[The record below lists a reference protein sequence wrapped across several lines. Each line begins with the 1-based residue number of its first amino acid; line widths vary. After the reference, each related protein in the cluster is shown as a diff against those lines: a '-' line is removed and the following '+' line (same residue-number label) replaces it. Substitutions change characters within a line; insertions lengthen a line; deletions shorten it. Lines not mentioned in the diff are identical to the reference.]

1 MNYEGGFPSD
11 TMKPLQQCRLYA
23 FVDTAFLRGRASATI
38 AQQLCDGGADL
49 IQLRAKQSPLAEVR
63 RLAEAILPVT
73 RRAGIGL
80 VINDHLSLAQELGAE
95 FCHLGQDD
103 FFGAGRIHVSQLATD
118 IKSDASHGDCPPQ
131 LGIGLSTA
139 SSEQAARA
147 VAAGADYLGVGPV
160 YPTGTKPTAKPVTL
174 EYVRWAAAN
183 IRIPWFAIGGIN
195 LENVDELVAAGTRR
209 ICVVSAILNV
219 DNIVAA
225 CRKLKDRLPPAPSE
239 S

>member
-1 MNYEGGFPSD
+1 MI
-11 TMKPLQQCRLYA
+11 PLQQCRLYA
-23 FVDTAFLRGRASATI
+23 FVDTAFLRGRAPAAV

-49 IQLRAKQSPLAEVR
+49 IQLRAKQSPIEEVR

-80 VINDHLSLAQELGAE
+80 VINDHPFLAQELGAE
-95 FCHLGQDD
+95 FCHLGQED
-103 FFGAGRIHVSQLATD
+103 FFGAGHTHVSQLATAM
-118 IKSDASHGDCPPQ
+118 KSEPLHVEPLPR

-139 SSEQAARA
+139 APEQAARA

-160 YPTGTKPTAKPVTL
+160 YPTGTKPTARPVTL

-195 LENVDELVAAGTRR
+195 LGNLEELVAAGARR
-209 ICVVSAILNV
+209 ICVVSAILNA
-219 DNIVAA
+219 DDLAAA
-225 CRKLKDRLPPAPSE
+225 CRKFKDRLPPATSG